1 MAADK
6 TWIKLELKLSQFL
19 IICLDVIIP
28 YKTKKHLS
36 EAIDVGWLGMG
47 SASKEFEAR
56 ISEFLGLGDRYL
68 AVTNTGTSALHIALL
83 TAGIGPGDEVITP
96 SFNYVA
102 DHQAIKMTGADVVM
116 CDIQDDNLGID
127 CKKAE
132 ELISSSKLA
141 ASLVFKGTL
150 RENNQNKKVT
160 GITYDSH
167 DAMVIKSFEDIYN
180 EVNQKLKIK
189 DKAVYIEHVKGYVAL
204 EEISI
209 IIAVACPHRA
219 ETYILSRYIIEEIKK
234 RSPIWKKEH
243 YENEE
248 SEWLKGNPIQAN

>member
-1 MAADK
+1 MLHAKIID
-6 TWIKLELKLSQFL
+6 IK
-19 IICLDVIIP
+19 
-28 YKTKKHLS
+28 
-36 EAIDVGWLGMG
+36 
-47 SASKEFEAR
+47 KEKIE
-56 ISEFLGLGDRYL
+56 I
-68 AVTNTGTSALHIALL
+68 
-83 TAGIGPGDEVITP
+83 
-96 SFNYVA
+96 
-102 DHQAIKMTGADVVM
+102 
-116 CDIQDDNLGID
+116 
-127 CKKAE
+127 KKAE
-132 ELISSSKLA
+132 KFISSSKFG
-141 ASLVFKGTL
+141 ASLVFKGTV